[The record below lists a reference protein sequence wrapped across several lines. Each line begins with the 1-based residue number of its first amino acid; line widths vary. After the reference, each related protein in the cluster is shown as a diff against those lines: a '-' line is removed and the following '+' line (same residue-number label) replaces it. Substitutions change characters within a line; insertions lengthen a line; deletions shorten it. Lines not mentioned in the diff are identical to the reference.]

1 MFGGGGI
8 TSSWSNQ
15 NQQQPQPTG
24 SAFGQPA
31 FGQSAFGS
39 GGSTFGQNQ
48 QQQQQQP
55 QVNPMFGSLATP
67 STNTTSGFGA
77 FGNSSGTTGTSAFG
91 TTKPTT
97 GFGAFGGGT
106 GTFGSGGAF
115 GQNTSASTSTPS
127 AFGQSSTGTSAFGSG
142 TGLFG
147 QNKTTG
153 TFGSSTTTSTDAPV
167 PPVTAGTA
175 NPPYSATSDKD
186 QNGTSLCNYQTI
198 SAMPAYRGTSLEELR
213 CQDYAQGRKTASTGG
228 AFGQSSFGGSQPAGT
243 GLFGTQ
249 QPNQQSSAF
258 GTTSNTGGSAFGAFG
273 QNQGNQGTTSAFG
286 SGGAFGQ
293 PQQSQQQPA
302 QPQSAFG
309 TFGQQQTGGAFGGT
323 NAFNKPASSAF
334 GGFGTSSGTSAFG
347 GGGGAF
353 GQTGNQQQQQ
363 QQQQQTSVFGQPATN
378 TGLGAFGAATANK
391 NVFGQPSQ
399 PSGQATN
406 AFGGT
411 NVFGQPN
418 QPQPNQ
424 PQTSSLFGGG
434 AFGSN
439 SNQQQQQQQQQ
450 QQPNPL
456 FGGGGGTTQNQ
467 GSGGLFNTGSSLFG
481 ANNSQQQQQ
490 QSQAGQ
496 NTLGL
501 FGNKPAGQTQPL
513 FGTSFGQQQQQPAN
527 PAPQS
532 NIFGTTPNQQ
542 GTQQNAFGS
551 SLFGNKPLGTSMSTG
566 QSTGL
571 FGGSGNTFNASA
583 SVPGAQGTLTASI
596 SQPIATNLPI
606 FSMLPPGPQAVSL
619 DQSTKKKA
627 SFFVDVP
634 TRSPVPRMQLG
645 FSPASSKLRGFA
657 SSGSISSV
665 SGLNFSQGAPLALSV
680 SKSADIKPSDSLLGR
695 SASPSL
701 GSGQKRSVKKLIFDK
716 KVVPSDLYI
725 KSPSNTPGRAKVTFS
740 PALSIAQREKEAE
753 ERTQSAKQFIPS
765 SSPTPRS
772 HNPTFA
778 PQNAPGSDGADVD
791 SSNTL
796 DEGEYWVKPG
806 MEILKGCGYDQISS
820 FKDLVVGREGY
831 GEIHFLEPVDLTGL
845 PKLGSLLGDI
855 VRFDDK
861 ECSVYPD
868 SEDVDKPPPG
878 SGLNVRARISLKRCW
893 AVDKANREP
902 IKDETHPQAI
912 KHLKRLKNMKD
923 THFESFNGKDGTW
936 TFTVD
941 HF

>member
-1 MFGGGGI
+1 MFGGAGI

-15 NQQQPQPTG
+15 NQQQQPQSTG

-39 GGSTFGQNQ
+39 GTGAFGQNQ
-48 QQQQQQP
+48 QQPQQP
-55 QVNPMFGSLATP
+55 QVNPMFGNLATP
-67 STNTTSGFGA
+67 STNTSSGFGA
-77 FGNSSGTTGTSAFG
+77 FGSGSGTTGTSAFG
-91 TTKPTT
+91 ATKPAT

-115 GQNTSASTSTPS
+115 GQNASASTSTPS
-127 AFGQSSTGTSAFGSG
+127 AFGQTSTGTSAFGAG
-142 TGLFG
+142 AGLFG
-147 QNKTTG
+147 QNKPTS

-167 PPVTAGTA
+167 PPVTTGTA
-175 NPPYSATSDKD
+175 NPPWSATSDKD
-186 QNGTSLCNYQTI
+186 QNGTTMCNYQTI

-228 AFGQSSFGGSQPAGT
+228 AFGQSSFGGSQVTQPAGT
-243 GLFGTQ
+243 GLFGAQQPTQ
-249 QPNQQSSAF
+249 QTSAF
-258 GTTSNTGGSAFGAFG
+258 GVTPNAGGTAFGTFG
-273 QNQGNQGTTSAFG
+273 QNQGNQGTTSAFSG
-286 SGGAFGQ
+286 GGAFGQ

-302 QPQSAFG
+302 QAQSAFG
-309 TFGQQQTGGAFGGT
+309 GAFGQQQTGSAFGGT
-323 NAFNKPASSAF
+323 SAFNKPASAF
-334 GGFGTSSGTSAFG
+334 GSFGTPSGTSAFG
-347 GGGGAF
+347 GGGAF
-353 GQTGNQQQQQ
+353 GQASNQQQQQ
-363 QQQQQTSVFGQPATN
+363 QQHQQQTSVFGQPATN

-391 NVFGQPSQ
+391 SVFGQPSQ
-399 PSGQATN
+399 PAGQTTN

-411 NVFGQPN
+411 NIFGQPN
-418 QPQPNQ
+418 QAQQTQ
-424 PQTSSLFGGG
+424 PQASSLFGGG
-434 AFGSN
+434 TFGSN
-439 SNQQQQQQQQQ
+439 TNQQQQQQQQ

-456 FGGGGGTTQNQ
+456 FGSGTTQNQ
-467 GSGGLFNTGSSLFG
+467 GGSGLFNTGSGLFG
-481 ANNSQQQQQ
+481 ANTNQQQP

-501 FGNKPAGQTQPL
+501 FGNKPAGQTQSL
-513 FGTSFGQQQQQPAN
+513 FGTGFGQQQQPAN
-527 PAPQS
+527 PVPQS
-532 NIFGTTPNQQ
+532 NIFGGTPNQQ

-566 QSTGL
+566 QTTGL
-571 FGGSGNTFNASA
+571 FGGSGNTFTASA

-657 SSGSISSV
+657 SSGSVSSV
-665 SGLNFSQGAPLALSV
+665 SGLNFSQGAPLALSL
-680 SKSADIKPSDSLLGR
+680 SKPADIKPSDSLLGR

-716 KVVPSDLYI
+716 KVVPSDLYV
-725 KSPSNTPGRAKVTFS
+725 KSPSNTSGRGKVTFS

-753 ERTQSAKQFIPS
+753 ERSQSTKQFIPS
-765 SSPTPRS
+765 SSPAPRS

-778 PQNAPGSDGADVD
+778 SQDASGCDGADID

-796 DEGEYWVKPG
+796 DEGEYWVKPS

-831 GEIHFLEPVDLTGL
+831 GEIHLLEPVDLTGL
-845 PKLGSLLGDI
+845 PKLGSLLGDV

-923 THFESFNGKDGTW
+923 THFESFDMKDGTW